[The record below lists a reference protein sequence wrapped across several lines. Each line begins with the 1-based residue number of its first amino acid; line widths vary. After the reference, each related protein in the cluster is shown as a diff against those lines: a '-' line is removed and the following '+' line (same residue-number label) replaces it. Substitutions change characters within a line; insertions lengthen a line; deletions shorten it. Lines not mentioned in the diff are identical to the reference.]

1 MAAFGTGASR
11 PLSGRG
17 GSPGFRFTIYATLS
31 IVIMFLD
38 QRGQWLERVRYV
50 LQAAV
55 YPIQL
60 AVSSPSTA
68 WQWMKESI
76 ETRDAL
82 RAANTRLLVRIRE
95 LELRSMRFEALAREN
110 DQ

>member
-11 PLSGRG
+11 PIFGRG
-17 GSPGFRFTIYATLS
+17 GSPGFRFTLYATLS

-38 QRGQWLERVRYV
+38 QRGVWFERVHYV
-50 LQAAV
+50 LQAAA

-60 AVSSPSTA
+60 AVSPPSSP
-68 WQWMKESI
+68 WHWMQESL

-82 RAANTRLLVRIRE
+82 RAENTRLLLRQRE
-95 LELRSMRFEALAREN
+95 LELRSMRYEALAK
-110 DQ
+110 